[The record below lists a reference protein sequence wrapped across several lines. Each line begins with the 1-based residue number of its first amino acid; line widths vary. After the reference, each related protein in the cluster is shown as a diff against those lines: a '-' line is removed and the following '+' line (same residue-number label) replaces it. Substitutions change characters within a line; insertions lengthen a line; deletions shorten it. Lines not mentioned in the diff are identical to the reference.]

1 MNYLM
6 STQSLKDT
14 FNSLSTEVLINDVP
28 HQAVITMAHL
38 GMQSKRYIHS
48 FIHSFIQ
55 GDYVVFNEG
64 TYLVVEDVVNP

>member
-48 FIHSFIQ
+48 FK
-55 GDYVVFNEG
+55 V
-64 TYLVVEDVVNP
+64 TM